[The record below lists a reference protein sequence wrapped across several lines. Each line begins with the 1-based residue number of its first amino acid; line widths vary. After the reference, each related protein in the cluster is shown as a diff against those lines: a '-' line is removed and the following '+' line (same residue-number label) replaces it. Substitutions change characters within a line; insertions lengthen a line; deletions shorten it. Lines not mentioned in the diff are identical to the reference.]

1 MKKQIIR
8 VSPIQTAKVFAI
20 LYFVMSIPMVVFMA
34 LAFAASPVPRPGPG
48 FGFLVVFP
56 ILYLVFGFIFT
67 AIGAWV
73 YNLVAGW
80 VGGVEY
86 TSITVDSSE

>member
-8 VSPIQTAKVFAI
+8 VSPVQTAKVFAI
-20 LYFVMSIPMVVFMA
+20 LYFLMSLPMVAFMA
-34 LAFAASPVPRPGPG
+34 LTLSFAPAPRPGPG
-48 FGFLVVFP
+48 LGFLIMFP

-86 TSITVDSSE
+86 TSVPVDAPE